1 VDAYVYLDVECSQSD
16 VVRLAAAKVNV
27 TEVEGVQVALRR
39 FCSRLCAA
47 KVSKVTTEITT
58 LKDNTGNVNATLC
71 GAIAGSCQGSLNRV
85 LTKAGFPIAY
95 ADQNAAV
102 ESAESDDNSSNMNV
116 PIIAGK
122 GMAGCWQ
129 ENANVSKVRST
140 AFTLLIPLSVPLFP
154 CNHPS
159 KTASVPPPLSS
170 GVIVGVILLII
181 GAVLIAR
188 FTRTFKHKLAEEE
201 AILRSQK
208 LEQDAAITISAGN
221 PVAIASL
228 GFTPRHLYNE
238 DLSTTSSR
246 PPSVIHAVQDT
257 FLRPPSVHSVPSRP
271 GSATDFFRPASPA
284 FLLRPPV

>member
-1 VDAYVYLDVECSQSD
+1 MDAHVRLDVECSQSD

-27 TEVEGVQVALRR
+27 AEVEGVQVALRR

-47 KVSKVTTEITT
+47 KVSKVATEITT
-58 LKDNTGNVNATLC
+58 LKDTTGNVNAALC
-71 GAIAGSCQGSLNRV
+71 GAIAGRCQGSLNRV

-102 ESAESDDNSSNMNV
+102 ESAESDDNSSNINV
-116 PIIAGK
+116 PIIA
-122 GMAGCWQ
+122 
-129 ENANVSKVRST
+129 
-140 AFTLLIPLSVPLFP
+140 
-154 CNHPS
+154 
-159 KTASVPPPLSS
+159 

-181 GAVLIAR
+181 GAVLIDR
-188 FTRTFKHKLAEEE
+188 FTQTFKHKLAQEE
-201 AILRSQK
+201 AILASQK
-208 LEQDAAITISAGN
+208 LEQDVAITMSAGN

-246 PPSVIHAVQDT
+246 PPSVINAVQDP

-271 GSATDFFRPASPA
+271 GSATDFFRAPSPA

>member
-1 VDAYVYLDVECSQSD
+1 M
-16 VVRLAAAKVNV
+16 
-27 TEVEGVQVALRR
+27 
-39 FCSRLCAA
+39 
-47 KVSKVTTEITT
+47 
-58 LKDNTGNVNATLC
+58 
-71 GAIAGSCQGSLNRV
+71 CQ
-85 LTKAGFPIAY
+85 KFA
-95 ADQNAAV
+95 
-102 ESAESDDNSSNMNV
+102 
-116 PIIAGK
+116 
-122 GMAGCWQ
+122 
-129 ENANVSKVRST
+129 VRS
-140 AFTLLIPLSVPLFP
+140 LLYLSLCPCLSFPATIPPKLLLFP
-154 CNHPS
+154 S
-159 KTASVPPPLSS
+159 LLSS

-208 LEQDAAITISAGN
+208 LEQDAAITMSAGN

-246 PPSVIHAVQDT
+246 PPSVINAVQDP

-271 GSATDFFRPASPA
+271 GSATDFLRAPSPA